1 MVRILDMFI
10 SERYVEHWAKIQQL
24 SRSTA
29 PWSSE
34 ALRLYVL
41 EALRLLPSAAPCVR
55 KSEIDPALNDWR
67 DGQAIKKGD
76 TLVLNF
82 AVAGRDGEKF
92 PHPDS
97 LLLTRPL
104 EVYQHLPFIERLH
117 GPLARDIAVAGL
129 AEQLRVFGKMG
140 GLRRAPEA
148 FGTLRA
154 VRENA
159 VVSYLSDAQDAW
171 VPIPPSL
178 KLCFD
183 SLP

>member
-1 MVRILDMFI
+1 MFM
-10 SERYVEHWAKIQQL
+10 SERYVVHWAKIQQF

-29 PWSSE
+29 PWSSG
-34 ALRLYVL
+34 ALRVYVL

-55 KSEIDPALNDWR
+55 KLDTDSALKDWR

-76 TLVLNF
+76 TLILDF
-82 AVAGRDGEKF
+82 AVAGRNGQRF

-97 LLLTRPL
+97 LLLTRL
-104 EVYQHLPFIERLH
+104 LKVYQHLPFIEGLH
-117 GPLARDIAVAGL
+117 DPLARDIAVAGL
-129 AEQLRVFGKMG
+129 AEQLRVFGKME
-140 GLRRAPEA
+140 GLRRALGA
-148 FGTLRA
+148 SGTLGK
-154 VRENA
+154 VCENG

-178 KLCFD
+178 KLRFD

>member
-1 MVRILDMFI
+1 M

-29 PWSSE
+29 PWGSE
-34 ALRLYVL
+34 ALRVYVL
-41 EALRLLPSAAPCVR
+41 ETLRLLPSAAPCVR

-67 DGQAIKKGD
+67 DGQAIKQGD
-76 TLVLNF
+76 TLILDF
-82 AVAGRDGEKF
+82 AVAGRNGERF

-104 EVYQHLPFIERLH
+104 EVYQHLPFIEGLH
-117 GPLARDIAVAGL
+117 DPLARDIAVAGL
-129 AEQLRVFGKMG
+129 AEQLRVFGKME
-140 GLRRAPEA
+140 GLRRAP
-148 FGTLRA
+148 GVSSTLRK
-154 VRENA
+154 VRENG

-178 KLCFD
+178 KLRFD

>member
-1 MVRILDMFI
+1 MFM
-10 SERYVEHWAKIQQL
+10 SERYVVHWAKIQQF

-34 ALRLYVL
+34 ALRVYVL

-55 KSEIDPALNDWR
+55 KLDTHSARKDWR

-76 TLVLNF
+76 TLILDF
-82 AVAGRDGEKF
+82 AVAGRNGQRF

-104 EVYQHLPFIERLH
+104 KVYQHLPFIEGLH
-117 GPLARDIAVAGL
+117 DPLARDIAVAGL
-129 AEQLRVFGKMG
+129 AEQLRVFGKME
-140 GLRRAPEA
+140 GLRRALGA
-148 FGTLRA
+148 SGTLGK
-154 VRENA
+154 VRENG

-178 KLCFD
+178 KLRFD